1 MKAKIR
7 GFPNA
12 PPAVAAVRVRGGCRG
27 LTQAPKQ
34 GSRQRPAPL
43 YPTRRTENSR
53 EWNAKGRGWPSPSF
67 LPCLGACVKP
77 PQSSSAPRFARP
89 TPTRIF
95 RTDRGATGGGS
106 TEGGPRSVPSRGA
119 IAMTLKCQLRLN
131 AHFSLCPFL
140 VFACES
146 PAGNREI

>member
-1 MKAKIR
+1 MNAKIR

-106 TEGGPRSVPSRGA
+106 TEGGAPLR
-119 IAMTLKCQLRLN
+119 TLPGGDSDDIKMSAARQRP
-131 AHFSLCPFL
+131 FFL
-140 VFACES
+140 VSILGFCL
-146 PAGNREI
+146 